1 VLRADLH
8 VHTCYSMDC
17 GTPLSRII
25 DHCRKKGINCV
36 AISDHGTVAGA
47 LKLKEIAPF
56 EVIVAQEILTP
67 FGELMGLFLT
77 ENIPAGLSPLEVI
90 AEVRRQGGLVN
101 LPHPFGRSLHLK
113 KSSKQNVLLSEEVLS
128 QIDMIEVL
136 NSRTPFSSH
145 SVRAREL
152 ATQYGLCASAGS
164 DAHTAGEI
172 GRAYIEMPEFTGPE
186 DFIACLKQGTIHG
199 KSSSPLIHLTSTWAK
214 IKKRVLEGNKNYP
227 YSDSPSHLSS

>member
-1 VLRADLH
+1 MLRADLH

-17 GTPLSRII
+17 ETPLNRII
-25 DHCRKKGINCV
+25 DSCRKASINCIAV
-36 AISDHGTVAGA
+36 SDHGTVAGA

-67 FGELMGLFLT
+67 FGELMGLFLS
-77 ENIPAGLSPLEVI
+77 EDIPSGLSPGEAI
-90 AEVRRQGGLVN
+90 ARIRSQGGVVN
-101 LPHPFGRSLHLK
+101 IPHPFGRSLHLRRG
-113 KSSKQNVLLSEEVLS
+113 SKQNVLLSGEILS

-145 SVRAREL
+145 STRAREL
-152 ATQYGLCASAGS
+152 AVTYGLGASAGS

-172 GRAYIEMPEFTGPE
+172 GRAYVEMPEFTGAG
-186 DFIACLKQGTIHG
+186 DFVACLKQGTIHG

-214 IKKRVLEGNKNYP
+214 VRKRVMKGGTNYP
-227 YSDSPSHLSS
+227 